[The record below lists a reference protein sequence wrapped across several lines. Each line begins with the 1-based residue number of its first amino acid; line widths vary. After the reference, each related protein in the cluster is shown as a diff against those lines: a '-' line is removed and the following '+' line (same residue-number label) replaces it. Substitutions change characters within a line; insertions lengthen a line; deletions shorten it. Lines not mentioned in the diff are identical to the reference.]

1 MESDRGK
8 AIEVSHLYFAYGS
21 CKILHDVAL
30 TIEKGSIVGL
40 LGPNG
45 SGKSTIMKIICGL
58 LDDHSDSVRVFGK
71 RLSAFSRKEIARFL
85 SLVPQESFFSFPF
98 SVLEVVIMGRYPHI
112 DTFSFESQQDIAIA
126 YEALDR
132 CDASNLA
139 SRKIHELSSGER
151 QRVVF
156 ARALAQQPQILLL
169 DEPASFLDIKYQV
182 DLYDNVR
189 ELAREKDCTI
199 LTVLHDFNLA
209 AEYCDRIY
217 LLSDGE
223 IKAGG
228 AVTEVLTYRN
238 LKNVFNTEI
247 YVDINDLT
255 GKPLIIPLSKDVHTG
270 FDRE

>member
-1 MESDRGK
+1 MESDRDK
-8 AIEVSHLYFAYGS
+8 AIEVSHLNFAYGS
-21 CKILHDVAL
+21 RKILHDVAL
-30 TIEKGSIVGL
+30 TVEKGNIVGL

-58 LDDHSDSVRVFGK
+58 LENHADSVKVFGK
-71 RLSAFSRKEIARFL
+71 QLSSLSRKEIARL
-85 SLVPQESFFSFPF
+85 ISMVPQESFFSFPF

-112 DTFSFESQQDIAIA
+112 DTFAFESQHDIAIA
-126 YEALDR
+126 HEALER
-132 CDASNLA
+132 CGASNLA

-156 ARALAQQPQILLL
+156 ARTLAQQPDILLL

-182 DLYDNVR
+182 DLYDIVR
-189 ELAREKDCTI
+189 KLAREKKCAV

-228 AVTEVLTYRN
+228 DVMEVLTYSN

-255 GKPLIIPLSKDVHTG
+255 GKPLIIPLSKDILTG
-270 FDRE
+270 FNQG

>member
-1 MESDRGK
+1 MESDRDK
-8 AIEVSHLYFAYGS
+8 AIEVSHLNFAYGS
-21 CKILHDVAL
+21 RKILHDVAL
-30 TIEKGSIVGL
+30 TVEKGNIVGL

-58 LDDHSDSVRVFGK
+58 LEDHDDSVKVFGK
-71 RLSAFSRKEIARFL
+71 QLSSLSRKEIARL
-85 SLVPQESFFSFPF
+85 VSMVPQESFFSFPF

-112 DTFSFESQQDIAIA
+112 DTFAFESQQDIAIA
-126 YEALDR
+126 HEALER
-132 CDASNLA
+132 CGASNLA

-156 ARALAQQPQILLL
+156 ARTLAQQPDVLLL
-169 DEPASFLDIKYQV
+169 DEPVSFLDIKYQV
-182 DLYDNVR
+182 DLYDIVR
-189 ELAREKDCTI
+189 KLAREKKCAV

-209 AEYCDRIY
+209 AEYCDEIY

-228 AVTEVLTYRN
+228 DVMEVLTYSN

-247 YVDINDLT
+247 YVDTNDLT

-270 FDRE
+270 FNQG